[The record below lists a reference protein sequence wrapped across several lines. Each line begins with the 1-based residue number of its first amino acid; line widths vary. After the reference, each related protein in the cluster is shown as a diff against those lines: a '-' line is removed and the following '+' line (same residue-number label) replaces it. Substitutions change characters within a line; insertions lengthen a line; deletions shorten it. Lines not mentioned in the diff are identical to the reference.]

1 MNDDSPRLAALQR
14 TNLLDSP
21 PEEAFDRLTRL
32 ASKILHVPVSLV
44 SLVDHER
51 QYFKSVVGPDDP
63 WATLRETPLSH
74 SFCQHVVAS
83 SKPLIITD
91 ARRHP
96 LVHQNLA
103 IPDLGVV
110 AYAGM
115 PLTTPDGQTLG
126 SFCAIDTQPREWTE
140 EEIEILQELA
150 TSAIT
155 EVELRLTAQQLQ
167 ESYWKLQAVEALRD
181 DLTHMIVHDLRTPLT
196 SLLSGVQ
203 MIELV
208 GELTDEQQEILSIS
222 VDGGKILLG
231 MINDLLDVSKME
243 SGTLSLEYNRVSATK
258 LLDSAQRQ
266 VQALATA
273 QGLTLT
279 SEVAP
284 ETPLFQADE
293 DKLGRTLVNLLSNAI
308 KFTPDGGGINISVRL
323 AKDQQ
328 GIVFS
333 VSDTGEGIPKDELEH
348 VFEKFGQVESRKSG
362 RKMSTGLG
370 LTFCK
375 MVVEAHGGCIWVE
388 SEIDKGSTFLFRLPV
403 RR

>member
-1 MNDDSPRLAALQR
+1 MIDDSPRLAALQR

-74 SFCQHVVAS
+74 SLCQHVVAS
-83 SKPLIITD
+83 SKPLIVTD
-91 ARRHP
+91 ARHHP

-103 IPDLGVV
+103 IPELGVV

-140 EEIEILQELA
+140 EEIQILQELA
-150 TSAIT
+150 TSAMT

-167 ESYWKLQAVEALRD
+167 ESYQKLQAVEALRD

-208 GELTDEQQEILSIS
+208 GELTDDQQEILGIS

-243 SGTLSLEYNRVSATK
+243 SGTLSLEYNQVSATRV
-258 LLDSAQRQ
+258 LDSARQQ

-284 ETPLFQADE
+284 KTPLFQADE
-293 DKLGRTLVNLLSNAI
+293 DKLVRTLVNLLSNAI
-308 KFTPDGGGINISVRL
+308 KFTPEGGGINISVRL
-323 AKDQQ
+323 AKDEQ

>member
-1 MNDDSPRLAALQR
+1 MINDSMRLAALQR

-21 PEEAFDRLTRL
+21 AEEAFDRLTRL

-44 SLVDHER
+44 SLVDNER

-63 WATLRETPLSH
+63 WAALRETPLSH

-83 SKPLIITD
+83 SKPLIVSD
-91 ARRHP
+91 ARLHP

-103 IPDLGVV
+103 IRDLGLV

-150 TSAIT
+150 TSAMT

-167 ESYWKLQAVEALRD
+167 ESYQKLQAVEALRD

-208 GELTDEQQEILSIS
+208 GELTDDQQEILGIS

-243 SGTLSLEYNRVSATK
+243 SGTLSLEYTQVAATR
-258 LLDSAQRQ
+258 LLHNAQRQ

-293 DKLGRTLVNLLSNAI
+293 DKLVRTLVNLLSNAI
-308 KFTPDGGGINISVRL
+308 KFTPEGGGIHISVRL

-388 SEIDKGSTFLFRLPV
+388 SEIDKGSTFLFRLPI
-403 RR
+403 RS

>member
-1 MNDDSPRLAALQR
+1 MIDDSARLASLQR

-103 IPDLGVV
+103 IPELGVV

-126 SFCAIDTQPREWTE
+126 SFCAIDTKPREWTE
-140 EEIEILQELA
+140 EEIQILQELA
-150 TSAIT
+150 TSAMT

-208 GELTDEQQEILSIS
+208 GELTDDQQEILGIS

-243 SGTLSLEYNRVSATK
+243 SGTLSLEYNQVSATR

-284 ETPLFQADE
+284 ETPVFQADE
-293 DKLGRTLVNLLSNAI
+293 DKLVRTLVNLLSNAI
-308 KFTPDGGGINISVRL
+308 KFTPEGGGIAMSVRL
-323 AKDQQ
+323 TKDEQ

-348 VFEKFGQVESRKSG
+348 IFDKFGQVESRKSG

-403 RR
+403 RS

>member
-266 VQALATA
+266 VQVLATA

-333 VSDTGEGIPKDELEH
+333 VSDTGEGIPKAELEH
-348 VFEKFGQVESRKSG
+348 IFDKFGQVESRKSG

-388 SEIDKGSTFLFRLPV
+388 SEIDKGSTFLFHLPV

>member
-1 MNDDSPRLAALQR
+1 MIDDSLRLAALQR

-44 SLVDHER
+44 SLVDNER

-74 SFCQHVVAS
+74 SLCQHVVAS
-83 SKPLIITD
+83 SKPLIVTD

-103 IPDLGVV
+103 IPELGVV

-150 TSAIT
+150 TSAMT

-167 ESYWKLQAVEALRD
+167 ESYQKLQAVEALRD

-208 GELTDEQQEILSIS
+208 GELTEDQHEILGIS
-222 VDGGKILLG
+222 VDGGNILLG

-243 SGTLSLEYNRVSATK
+243 SGTLSLEYTPVCATR
-258 LLDSAQRQ
+258 LLGSAQRQ

-284 ETPLFQADE
+284 ETPVFQADE
-293 DKLGRTLVNLLSNAI
+293 DKLVRTLVNLLSNAI
-308 KFTPDGGGINISVRL
+308 KFTPEGGGINISVRL
-323 AKDQQ
+323 AKDEQD
-328 GIVFS
+328 IVFS
-333 VSDTGEGIPKDELEH
+333 ISDTGEGIPEDELGYI
-348 VFEKFGQVESRKSG
+348 FDKFGQVESRKSG

-388 SEIDKGSTFLFRLPV
+388 SEVGRGSTFFFRLPA
-403 RR
+403 RS